1 MQSIARGGSTVSRR
15 SFLAGSGAA
24 AFASQQ
30 ISAAAPGLSLT
41 PEDMK
46 WWRDARFGMFI
57 HWGIYSVLGHGE
69 WAQWFEQIDVREY
82 AKLAERFRPQ
92 AFDADA
98 WAAAAR
104 DAGMKYMVLT
114 ARHHDG
120 FCLFDSQVSDFTSV
134 KTAARR
140 DFVAEYVRACRKA
153 GLGVGLYYSPLDWRF
168 PGFFLPGI
176 YRESAEAM
184 KKQTYDQVR
193 ELLTNYGKID
203 ILWFDGG
210 GDDWLGFG
218 GLEYWGGKWHSRD
231 AKQHYTAT
239 PLWEPEK
246 LYRMIRQLQPK
257 IVMNDRAGTPGV
269 DWGGDFHTPERKV
282 GQFDTERRWE
292 TCDVLAESWG
302 YVPNE
307 PIRSFRNCVQLLV
320 QTAVNDGNLLLNVGP
335 RPDGAMEPHHVRRLK
350 EVGEWLKRYG
360 ESIYGTRGGPVHSGP
375 WGGVTHRD
383 NRLYVHVIDWVDDT
397 IELTPI
403 PGKIVAARSLTGR
416 EIKVE
421 KTAIGIRLTVPP
433 EDRQA
438 VDTIVLL
445 ETDQQVA

>member
-1 MQSIARGGSTVSRR
+1 
-15 SFLAGSGAA
+15 
-24 AFASQQ
+24 
-30 ISAAAPGLSLT
+30 
-41 PEDMK
+41 
-46 WWRDARFGMFI
+46 MFI

-82 AKLAERFRPQ
+82 AKLAERFRPR

-98 WAAAAR
+98 WAATAR

-120 FCLFDSQVSDFTSV
+120 FCLFDSKVSDFTSV

-140 DFVAEYVRACRKA
+140 DFVAEYVRACRNA

-184 KKQTYDQVR
+184 KKQTHDQVR

-210 GDDWLGFG
+210 GDDCLGFG

-231 AKQHYTAT
+231 SKQHYSGT

-257 IVMNDRAGTPGV
+257 IVMNDRAGSPGV

-282 GQFDTERRWE
+282 GQFDTERPWE

-307 PIRSFRNCVQLLV
+307 TIRSFRNCVQLLV

-383 NRLYVHVIDWVDDT
+383 NRIYLHVVDWVQDAID
-397 IELTPI
+397 LTPF
-403 PGKIVAARSLTGR
+403 PARVVAARSLTGR
-416 EIKVE
+416 EAKVE
-421 KTAIGIRLTVPP
+421 QTATGVRVTVAP

-438 VDTIVLL
+438 VDTIVLI
-445 ETDQQVA
+445 ETDKQVG